1 MKITAMMTLA
11 ALLGST
17 AWAAGKSDYQRVV
30 ACFEEAGGNAMEVA
44 VAKMTAS
51 TLFQSAG
58 VNLEWHTD
66 RRTCQGQRDQVI
78 LVSLSLN
85 TPKDLYPGAL
95 AYALPFE
102 GVHIQ
107 VFYDRIANRA
117 RDLRPYLLAYVVV
130 HEITHI
136 LQAVDRHSES
146 GIMKAHWD
154 SRDHELMIGARLR
167 FAEQDIELIRKGLA
181 VRGTRPA
188 SGPVVAGAGLAATQR
203 AVGK

>member
-1 MKITAMMTLA
+1 
-11 ALLGST
+11 
-17 AWAAGKSDYQRVV
+17 
-30 ACFEEAGGNAMEVA
+30 GGNVMEVA

-78 LVSLSLN
+78 LVSPSLS
-85 TPKDLYPGAL
+85 TPKDLRPGAL

-102 GVHIQ
+102 GVHIH
-107 VFYDRIANRA
+107 VFYDRIAIRA
-117 RDLRPYLLAYVVV
+117 RDLRPFLLGYVVV

-136 LQAVDRHSES
+136 LQAIDRHSDS

-154 SRDHELMIGARLR
+154 SRDHELMIGTRLR
-167 FAEQDIELIRKGLA
+167 FAEQDIELIHQGLA
-181 VRGTRPA
+181 ARGTRPA
-188 SGPVVAGAGLAATQR
+188 F
-203 AVGK
+203 GKL

>member
-1 MKITAMMTLA
+1 
-11 ALLGST
+11 
-17 AWAAGKSDYQRVV
+17 
-30 ACFEEAGGNAMEVA
+30 MEVA

-58 VNLEWHTD
+58 VKLEWHTD

-85 TPKDLYPGAL
+85 TPKHLYPGAL

-117 RDLRPYLLAYVVV
+117 RDLRPCLLAYVVV

-136 LQAVDRHSES
+136 LQAIDRHSES
-146 GIMKAHWD
+146 GFMKAHGD
-154 SRDHELMIGARLR
+154 SREHELMIGSRLR
-167 FAEQDIELIRKGLA
+167 FAEQDIEPIHQGLA
-181 VRGTRPA
+181 ARGTRPA
-188 SGPVVAGAGLAATQR
+188 SSTLVAGAGSAAAKPVSER
-203 AVGK
+203 